1 MSDFSYEVL
10 RAGTT
15 KENSDSGA
23 EVARKFNDN
32 FQKIL
37 EKFKSLDESLA
48 KINES
53 ITNNSGVVDAMISED
68 GELIIRYLDGTEK
81 NLGIV
86 VDESGAVYVPH
97 VSAQKILTFTIESE
111 PMGVPDPV
119 DLNPSDEWSGIEETE
134 DEGVSD
140 YVWDKI

>member
-15 KENSDSGA
+15 KETSDSGS

-37 EKFKSLDESLA
+37 EKFKSIDASLSA
-48 KINES
+48 IHES
-53 ITNNSGVVDAMISED
+53 ITKNSGVIDAMISED

-97 VSAQKILTFTIESE
+97 VSAQKILTFTIENE

-119 DLNPSDEWSGIEETE
+119 DLNPTDEWSKIDETDVEE
-134 DEGVSD
+134 VSD

>member
-1 MSDFSYEVL
+1 MDGFNYELL

-15 KENSDSGA
+15 KNDSDSGA
-23 EVARKFNDN
+23 EVARKFNEN
-32 FQKIL
+32 FQKVL

-53 ITNNSGVVDAMISED
+53 MTNNSGITDAVISEN
-68 GELIIRYLDGTEK
+68 GELIITFHDGTTK

-97 VSAQKILTFTIESE
+97 VSERKILTFTIENE
-111 PMGVPDPV
+111 PTGIPDPV
-119 DLNPSDEWSGIEETE
+119 DLNPNDEWSGISDTE
-134 DEGVSD
+134 IESE
-140 YVWDKI
+140 YTWEKM